1 MLIET
6 DRIILR
12 RWQDSDKAP
21 FAQMNADPR
30 VMEFLGSPLTPKK
43 SNAAVEAQNA
53 LMDKGEP
60 AFWAA
65 ARKIDNQF
73 IGMIGVKAVTF
84 AAAFAPCYEIGWRLS
99 PDHWGRGYAT
109 EGAKAALTLAFRD
122 WDMRE
127 IYSFTV
133 PKNIKSQAVM
143 QRIGMRRVKDGD
155 FDHPNLSKIDPL
167 LRHVLYRIDK

>member
-1 MLIET
+1 MLIDT
-6 DRIILR
+6 QRIILR
-12 RWQDSDKAP
+12 RWQDSDRAP

-30 VMEFLGSPLTPKK
+30 VMEFLGPPLTRQY
-43 SNAAVEAQNA
+43 SDDAVDAQNA
-53 LMDKGEP
+53 LMGNSEP

-65 ARKIDNQF
+65 ARKTDNQF
-73 IGMIGVKAVTF
+73 IGAIGVKAVTF
-84 AAAFAPCYEIGWRLS
+84 DAAFTPCYEIGWRLAV
-99 PDHWGRGYAT
+99 PFWGRGYAT

-155 FDHPNLSKIDPL
+155 FDHPNLSKTDPL

>member
-1 MLIET
+1 
-6 DRIILR
+6 
-12 RWQDSDKAP
+12 
-21 FAQMNADPR
+21 MNADLR
-30 VMEFLGSPLTPKK
+30 VMEFLGSPLTPEK
-43 SNAAVEAQNA
+43 SNAAVVAQNA

-84 AAAFAPCYEIGWRLS
+84 EAVFAPCYEIGWRLS
-99 PDHWGRGYAT
+99 PEHWGRGYAT

-155 FDHPNLSKIDPL
+155 FDHPNLSKTDPL